1 MATVNVRRLDD
12 AVVQR
17 LKDRAAANN
26 RSLEAEL
33 RDILERVAAED
44 DYRARKQAFL
54 ERSTELRALTA
65 GREHTPAE
73 ELIREARDRGYD
85 RGPAT

>member
-17 LKDRAAANN
+17 LKERAAAND

-33 RDILERVAAED
+33 RDILERVVAED
-44 DYRARKQAFL
+44 DYQARKQAFL
-54 ERSTELRALTA
+54 DYSTKLRALTA
-65 GREHTPAE
+65 GRRHTPAE

-85 RGPAT
+85 RGHAT